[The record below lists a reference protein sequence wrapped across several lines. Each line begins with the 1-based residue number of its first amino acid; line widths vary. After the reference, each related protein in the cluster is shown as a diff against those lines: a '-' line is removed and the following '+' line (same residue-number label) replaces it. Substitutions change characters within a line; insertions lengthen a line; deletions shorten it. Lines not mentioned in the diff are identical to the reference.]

1 MRRLTGRLKDNT
13 IQISRRLLAV
23 RSSGCPGAGKK
34 SAIGTRCRASAA
46 GSTSRTRSR
55 VLSAAQVNFTPLIIS
70 GSGWNNNVGPDGAVA
85 GGSGKESYFNRV
97 GPGYFRTMGTPL
109 IAGRDFND
117 SDTLSSPKVAIVNEL
132 FASKF
137 FGGSNPVGRT
147 FHRETEAGKPE
158 PS

>member
-1 MRRLTGRLKDNT
+1 
-13 IQISRRLLAV
+13 
-23 RSSGCPGAGKK
+23 
-34 SAIGTRCRASAA
+34 
-46 GSTSRTRSR
+46 
-55 VLSAAQVNFTPLIIS
+55 
-70 GSGWNNNVGPDGAVA
+70 
-85 GGSGKESYFNRV
+85 
-97 GPGYFRTMGTPL
+97 MGTPL